1 MFSEKLKEITRLYP
15 GLAYTQN
22 GEKRLWKG
30 TFKFCA
36 LYERIEDKFVLNPL
50 SHGDVDD
57 RIIQDSYE
65 IEIEFLSERSHSF
78 PEVREVGGRIQKI
91 IDKFNITDPRELHIN
106 KNQNSTICL
115 CPKPELFLRYPNGV
129 DLVDFFNALVL
140 PYFYGLSY
148 FERHKE
154 WPRGSYDHGD
164 AGIFEFYLE
173 HRDKT
178 TVDLVRSCIDS
189 VSEKLS
195 KDYMQKKGNIKGHWE
210 CICGS
215 KSKIRDRHFKAL
227 EGLRLLKEDIRRLSI
242 KLPF

>member
-1 MFSEKLKEITRLYP
+1 MFSEALKEIKRLHP
-15 GLAYTQN
+15 GLTYTQD
-22 GEKRLWKG
+22 GEKGLLKG

-36 LYERIEDKFVLNPL
+36 LYDRLEDKFVLNPL
-50 SHGDVDD
+50 LPDNGDN
-57 RIIQDSYE
+57 RIIHDSYE
-65 IEIEFLSERSHSF
+65 IEVIFSPEDLRLF

-91 IDKFNITDPRELHIN
+91 KDKFNIGDLRELHVN
-106 KNQNSTICL
+106 KNQNNTICL

-154 WPRGSYDHGD
+154 WPRDSYGHGD

-173 HRDKT
+173 HKDNT
-178 TVDLVRSCIDS
+178 TVALAKSCIDN

-195 KDYMQKKGNIKGHWE
+195 KEYMRKKGNIKGHWD

-215 KSKIRDRHFKAL
+215 KSKFRDCHTKAL
-227 EGLRLLKEDIRRLSI
+227 EGLRSLREDIRRLAI
-242 KLPF
+242 KLPY